1 MMDLPPLL
9 YCKYKGGDFFCIASD
24 LDRHSVH
31 LFSKKPSQS
40 LKAQTIGLPV
50 W

>member
-31 LFSKKPSQS
+31 ILFAFVVRSM
-40 LKAQTIGLPV
+40 GLSI